1 MIRGTTP
8 THTFTVDID
17 PDVIK
22 IKKVKVL
29 YAQADELILCKRTED
44 CIINGNVIQTTLTQ
58 EDTFKFDCKKTV
70 QIQIRA
76 LTTDEQLL
84 STEVITT
91 IVSKCLDNEVIS

>member
-17 PDVIK
+17 PDAIK
-22 IKKVKVL
+22 IKEVKVL

-44 CIINGNVIQTTLTQ
+44 CLINGNAIQTTLTQ

-76 LTTDEQLL
+76 LTTDGQLL
-84 STEVITT
+84 STDIMTT
-91 IVSKCLDNEVIS
+91 TVSKCLDNEVLK